1 MLTLFGDGKAK
12 CVCSFVFEL
21 RFAIMEI
28 VFVEK
33 IPIFD
38 FIIEDAAGRK
48 IYLGDEVA
56 ASNEKCLRD
65 ITTIIDL
72 SGKTGN
78 VENPENDGRIRVY
91 LPIQDSRSANISILF
106 PLVENAVKS
115 SPGNVLVCCANA
127 VSRSVTVVLYLLMK
141 MYHMRLDYAM
151 TYLESKRPGR
161 ITRPN
166 PGFLAQLKKAEGELN
181 AAGHFRGRA
190 E

>member
-1 MLTLFGDGKAK
+1 M
-12 CVCSFVFEL
+12 
-21 RFAIMEI
+21 
-28 VFVEK
+28 EK

-38 FIIEDAAGRK
+38 FIIEDTAGRK

-65 ITTIIDL
+65 VTTIIDL

-78 VENPENDGRIRVY
+78 PGNDGRIRVY
-91 LPIQDSRSANISILF
+91 LPIQDSRLANISDLF
-106 PLVENAVKS
+106 SITENAVKS

-127 VSRSVTVVLYLLMK
+127 VSRSVTVVLFLLMK
-141 MYHMRLDYAM
+141 IYHMRLDYAM

-166 PGFLAQLKKAEGELN
+166 PGFLAQLKKAEGELD
-181 AAGHFRGRA
+181 AAGHFRGRV